1 MIRLIWATPDADKA
15 IAYIARVS
23 NPDNQAN
30 PAIDSLLRYMMREGH
45 VSPFEMANAC
55 IEINTTRD
63 IGRQLLRHRSFA
75 FQEFCVTG
83 DTLVTLVDRSG
94 VAKKRPIEKLYQY
107 QSDNRMNA
115 IWDRGIR
122 VYDESSK
129 TFIRSKIKEVFK
141 TGLKTVYKVKLED
154 DKEITCTNEHRFFTE
169 SGFARLGDLSA
180 GAYVAVNG
188 QLVYQSAEWMADA
201 KARNLKPDLGVSGI
215 AKDAGVSYH
224 TIRKWL
230 KIHKLQFTKKENA
243 IVAGGAWNKGLPTE
257 SQPMYK
263 RLHSDET
270 REKLSR
276 SARRGED
283 CNFYVNGSAKNRS
296 DRLLIASWQDKYR
309 YALLQKFDNKCN
321 YCNATEK
328 LEIDHVVAVSKD
340 RSKAYDLENLQIL
353 CDPCHRKKTIAETV
367 AARKTVRWKKIVS
380 IEPAGE
386 QMTYDLEVE
395 HESHNYIANGIVTHN
410 SQRYADA
417 SKLGDWQ
424 TRECR
429 LQDTKNRQNSLETD
443 DKDLAD
449 WWAQAQN
456 DVISASGEAY
466 RAALAK
472 GIAKEQAR
480 ALLPEGLTPS
490 RIYANGT
497 FRSWIHYLQS
507 RLDKATQKEHRLVAE
522 GVLKELY
529 QVAPVTIGAF
539 FPEQVHNLQVATWGV
554 YDAEDDL
561 K

>member
-63 IGRQLLRHRSFA
+63 IGRQLLRHRSFS
-75 FQEFCVTG
+75 FQE
-83 DTLVTLVDRSG
+83 L
-94 VAKKRPIEKLYQY
+94 
-107 QSDNRMNA
+107 
-115 IWDRGIR
+115 
-122 VYDESSK
+122 
-129 TFIRSKIKEVFK
+129 
-141 TGLKTVYKVKLED
+141 
-154 DKEITCTNEHRFFTE
+154 
-169 SGFARLGDLSA
+169 
-180 GAYVAVNG
+180 
-188 QLVYQSAEWMADA
+188 
-201 KARNLKPDLGVSGI
+201 
-215 AKDAGVSYH
+215 
-224 TIRKWL
+224 
-230 KIHKLQFTKKENA
+230 
-243 IVAGGAWNKGLPTE
+243 
-257 SQPMYK
+257 
-263 RLHSDET
+263 
-270 REKLSR
+270 
-276 SARRGED
+276 
-283 CNFYVNGSAKNRS
+283 
-296 DRLLIASWQDKYR
+296 
-309 YALLQKFDNKCN
+309 
-321 YCNATEK
+321 
-328 LEIDHVVAVSKD
+328 
-340 RSKAYDLENLQIL
+340 
-353 CDPCHRKKTIAETV
+353 
-367 AARKTVRWKKIVS
+367 
-380 IEPAGE
+380 
-386 QMTYDLEVE
+386 
-395 HESHNYIANGIVTHN
+395 
-410 SQRYADA
+410 SQRYSSVDVLP
-417 SKLGDWQ
+417 SVGL
-424 TRECR
+424 RECR

-443 DKDLAD
+443 DQSLAD
-449 WWAQAQN
+449 WWVQAQN

-539 FPEQVHNLQVATWGV
+539 FPEQVHSLQVATWGL